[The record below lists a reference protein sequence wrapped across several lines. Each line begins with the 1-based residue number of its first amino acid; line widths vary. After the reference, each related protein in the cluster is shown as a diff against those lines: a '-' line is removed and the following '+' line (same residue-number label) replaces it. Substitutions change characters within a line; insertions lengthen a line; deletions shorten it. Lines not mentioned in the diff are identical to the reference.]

1 MKIIKKE
8 FVMNIIIVDD
18 DPFVSLSLKT
28 ILEASGE
35 IKVLEIGNNG
45 TEAVALY
52 EACRPEVLLMDI
64 RMDEMTGLEAA
75 EVILKQHS
83 DAKILFLTTFLDDEY
98 IVKSLMLGAKGY
110 ILKQDFE
117 SLLPSLKA
125 VAKGQNVFGNEIIT
139 RLPDF
144 LAPASRSQYDYSARG
159 ITGKELEIIEL
170 VAGGLSNREIA
181 GQLYLSEGTVR
192 NYLSSI
198 LEKLELRD
206 RTQLAVFYL
215 TT

>member
-1 MKIIKKE
+1 
-8 FVMNIIIVDD
+8 MNILIVDD
-18 DPFVSLSLKT
+18 DQFVSLSLKT

-35 IKVLEIGNNG
+35 IQVPGIGNNG
-45 TEAVALY
+45 KEAVTLY
-52 EACRPEVLLMDI
+52 KKYHPQVLLMDI

-75 EVILKQHS
+75 ELILKEDP

-98 IVKSLMLGAKGY
+98 IVRSLKLGAKGY

-125 VAKGQNVFGNEIIT
+125 VVKGQNVFGNEIVT
-139 RLPDF
+139 RFPDF
-144 LAPASRSQYDYSARG
+144 ISRTKSSHYNYAAKG

-170 VAGGLSNREIA
+170 VAQGCSNREIA
-181 GQLYLSEGTVR
+181 DQLCLSEGTTR

-198 LEKLELRD
+198 LEKLDLRD
-206 RTQLAVFYL
+206 RTQLAVFYYKN
-215 TT
+215 

>member
-1 MKIIKKE
+1 
-8 FVMNIIIVDD
+8 MNIIIVDD

-35 IKVLEIGNNG
+35 IQVLEIGNNG
-45 TEAVALY
+45 REAVTLY
-52 EACRPEVLLMDI
+52 EKYHPQVLLMDI

-75 EVILKQHS
+75 EVILKR
-83 DAKILFLTTFLDDEY
+83 DPEAKILFLTTFLDDEY
-98 IVKSLMLGAKGY
+98 IVRSLKLGAKGY

-125 VAKGQNVFGNEIIT
+125 VVKGQNVFGNEIVT

-144 LAPASRSQYDYSARG
+144 ISGLESAPYNYAAKG
-159 ITGKELEIIEL
+159 ITDKELEIIEL
-170 VAGGLSNREIA
+170 VAQGCSNREIA
-181 GQLYLSEGTVR
+181 GQLCLSEGTVR

-198 LEKLELRD
+198 LEKLGLRD
-206 RTQLAVFYL
+206 RTQLAVFYYKN
-215 TT
+215 

>member
-1 MKIIKKE
+1 MHIL
-8 FVMNIIIVDD
+8 IVDD
-18 DPFVSLSLKT
+18 DQFVSLSLKT

-35 IKVLEIGNNG
+35 IQVLGIGNNG
-45 TEAVALY
+45 KEAVTLY
-52 EACRPEVLLMDI
+52 KKYHPQVLLMDI

-75 EVILKQHS
+75 ELILKEDP

-98 IVKSLMLGAKGY
+98 IVRSLKLGAKGY

-125 VAKGQNVFGNEIIT
+125 VVKGQNVFGNEIVT
-139 RLPDF
+139 RFPDF
-144 LAPASRSQYDYSARG
+144 ISRTKSSHYNYAAKG

-170 VAGGLSNREIA
+170 VAQGCSNREIA
-181 GQLYLSEGTVR
+181 DQLCLSEGTTR

-198 LEKLELRD
+198 LEKLDLRD
-206 RTQLAVFYL
+206 RTQLAVFYYKN
-215 TT
+215 